1 MPATVQ
7 QKLQRALETRQIT
20 PMGGDVPRALDFRT
34 VAASKVDLAA
44 RAQQGQFS
52 ASLFYRLNGI
62 TLRVPPLR
70 ERRDDIPMLFM
81 VFIGRA
87 VARLKRDEPMLTP
100 AIWRRLK
107 DHDWP
112 GNVRELQQF
121 AETVVLGLDDS
132 GQQNLQTGAAIDL
145 KSQMALYEAAL
156 IENALTVA
164 QGDVR
169 SVIATLDLPRKTFY
183 DKVKRLGI
191 DLAQFKNSAR

>member
-1 MPATVQ
+1 MGEVE
-7 QKLQRALETRQIT
+7 RAPGIDSLTMK
-20 PMGGDVPRALDFRT
+20 PKSAAPPRVLDFRT
-34 VAASKVDLAA
+34 VTASKVDLAA
-44 RAQQGQFS
+44 LAQQGQFS

-70 ERRDDIPMLFM
+70 ERRGDAGVLFM
-81 VFIGRA
+81 VFVGRA
-87 VARLKRDEPMLTP
+87 AERLKRAEPTLTP
-100 AIWRRLK
+100 AIWRHLK

-121 AETVVLGLDDS
+121 AETVVLGLDAG

-156 IENALTVA
+156 IENALTIA

-191 DLAQFKNSAR
+191 DLASFKNGAR